1 MVTGIFAR
9 ADHPN
14 GWGNAHGYV
23 VIAVEC
29 ENLAQLAAVTSRLQ
43 RDPFYGRPLATSYPG
58 GYLGDE
64 GHPWFAGRFDRILT
78 TRGKVNVTPAG
89 RFDRILTTR
98 GKVNVTPYGNQMP
111 DTFACI
117 GDQRFAGVF
126 SAADVLPDDN

>member
-78 TRGKVNVTPAG
+78 TRGKVNVTP
-89 RFDRILTTR
+89 
-98 GKVNVTPYGNQMP
+98 YGNQMP